1 MIIETIIVIMIVIL
15 IIVIKKLI
23 KHIWNYILST
33 FFCRGRE
40 LVFSKNFL
48 LKPVPKFQ
56 NIKHETLNMKPA
68 NKVLLIK

>member
-1 MIIETIIVIMIVIL
+1 MIVIL
-15 IIVIKKLI
+15 KINKTHLKLYIIYL
-23 KHIWNYILST
+23 
-33 FFCRGRE
+33 FCRGRE

>member
-1 MIIETIIVIMIVIL
+1 MIVIL
-15 IIVIKKLI
+15 IIMIKKLI
-23 KHIWNYILST
+23 KRLKLYIIYL
-33 FFCRGRE
+33 FCRGRE

-56 NIKHETLNMKPA
+56 NIKHETLNMKPG